1 MNQQAM
7 LRKIKKMQDEMM
19 ATQKEIEETVFSATS
34 GGVVSVEVYG
44 TKELKA
50 IKIDESFEAEG
61 KEDYEMLADMIV
73 AACNESYKDV
83 EKTTQTKMSKYQA
96 LLGGM
101 GGGFF

>member
-19 ATQKEIEETVFSATS
+19 ATQKEIEETVFTASA

-44 TKELKA
+44 TKELKEVKVDA
-50 IKIDESFEAEG
+50 SFEAEG
-61 KEDYEMLADMIV
+61 PEDYEMLSDMIV
-73 AACNESYKDV
+73 AACNEAYKEI

-96 LLGGM
+96 LLGGF
-101 GGGFF
+101 GGGLF